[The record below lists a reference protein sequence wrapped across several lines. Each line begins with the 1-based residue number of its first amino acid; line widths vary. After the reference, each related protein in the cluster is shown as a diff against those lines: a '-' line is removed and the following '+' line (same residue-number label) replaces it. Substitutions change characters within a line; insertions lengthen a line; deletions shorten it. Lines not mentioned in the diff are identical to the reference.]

1 MIDEV
6 VGRPMEILLVEDSQ
20 ADARLTIEALKEG
33 QVKHRLTIVC
43 DGEEALH
50 FLRCEKWFSHAPRP
64 DLILLDLNL
73 PRKDGR
79 AVLTEVK
86 ADEDLQTIP
95 VVVLT
100 ASKDHEDMLR
110 SQQLHV
116 EGYMTKPVDMDQ
128 FIALVRQL
136 KTYWHADVILPAM
149 D

>member
-1 MIDEV
+1 
-6 VGRPMEILLVEDSQ
+6 MEILLVEDSQ

-33 QVKHRLTIVC
+33 HVKNRLTIVR
-43 DGEEALH
+43 DGVEALS
-50 FLRCEKWFSHAPRP
+50 FLRGEKWFSRAPRP

-73 PRKDGR
+73 PHKDGR
-79 AVLTEVK
+79 SVLTEVK
-86 ADEDLQTIP
+86 ADDDLKSIP

-128 FIALVRQL
+128 FISLVKQL
-136 KTYWHADVILPAM
+136 KAFWHADVILPAL